1 MGAKMNIHY
10 LANYPVS
17 EALKKFNE
25 LDEKKGIETKVPKS
39 LNKKIRKEKK
49 EVAIE

>member
-1 MGAKMNIHY
+1 MGVEMNIRY

-39 LNKKIRKEKK
+39 LNKKIKKEKK